1 MSDKKDLFIKLRN
14 NKIDSVIKYIS
25 DNSDLDYNI
34 KDDAG
39 TYLIFYIITTNNVT
53 LLDKILQTNIKIDV
67 YDSDGR
73 TILYA
78 PIKYGF
84 TNVVETLLKYSENTV
99 GIPIQS
105 IMDDN
110 SNIALHYAIMFKNIE
125 CFNLLAPISNC
136 ASVDKNGN
144 NALHHATMTRS
155 LHFVEQIY
163 QLNNYTNIQN
173 NSGETPLHIACRTSL
188 PDIANYLITRKS
200 ELNIQEY
207 HLQSTPLHYACY
219 SGNDKIVSM
228 LLDNNV
234 DVNIQDFDGNTP
246 LHYCVMHD
254 KINVAHL
261 LLTHHS
267 SINKINI
274 NLFNINLQ
282 LPLHVA
288 FDNLPDNLHT
298 YIELLLPKTNLNFQ
312 NKLGISCLHELCRLA
327 LWKKYAGILRIKKLD
342 IIIRDFNDM
351 RPIDYVDKKSTN
363 EFIDIIVDSYLHIL
377 NAKGKQWPTKWEN
390 ECKHLFGSN
399 STHDLPEILDATKK
413 GDLVKCKN
421 SVKTKILSL
430 IDTKQWKCN
439 EKTYPMKEKSSK
451 CIKLDF
457 DERITI
463 NTMIGTSLDILCGLL
478 YLIQKHKNIK
488 VGLEGI
494 QITDMSKCDFYKKNI
509 VPGTGTFECILEKYF
524 ITWYKN
530 MLHIDPIVKK
540 ITTDNINSQNIDF
553 IVLFIRLIHR
563 NGEGHANI
571 LLYSKKINEIERFDP
586 FGSGYDNELDVKL
599 DKYFSDIIPKVKYV
613 SPRDY
618 MSTVGFQ
625 KIDVSESQN
634 EYIGDP
640 EGYCVAWSLWYVD
653 MRITFPN
660 ITRTKLI
667 KYIMQQIGEKH
678 MKYRSI
684 IRNYSRNITKI
695 RDTILN
701 KAELDVNQYVNGEYG
716 IDDGEKIINEINSI
730 VRVNP

>member
-1 MSDKKDLFIKLRN
+1 MSDKKDLFIHLRN
-14 NKIDSVIKYIS
+14 NKIDNVIKYIS
-25 DNSDLDYNI
+25 DNPDLDYNI

-39 TYLIFYIITTNNVT
+39 TYLIFYIITTNNTT
-53 LLDKILQTNIKIDV
+53 LLDKILLTNIKIDV

-84 TNVVETLLKYSENTV
+84 TDIVKSLLQYSENTV

-110 SNIALHYAIMFKNIE
+110 GNIALHYAIMFKNME
-125 CFNLLAPISNC
+125 CFDLLAPISNC

-144 NALHHATMTRS
+144 NSLHHATMSRS
-155 LHFVEQIY
+155 LHYVEKVY

-173 NSGETPLHIACRTSL
+173 NSGETPLHMACRMSL
-188 PDIANYLITRKS
+188 PDIVNYLIVHKS
-200 ELNIQEY
+200 ELNVQEY

-219 SGNDKIVSM
+219 SGNDKIVAM

-234 DVNIQDFDGNTP
+234 DVNVQDFDGNTP
-246 LHYCVMHD
+246 LHYCVMYNKIMVTHLLLNHHLSIK
-254 KINVAHL
+254 KINV
-261 LLTHHS
+261 
-267 SINKINI
+267 
-274 NLFNINLQ
+274 NLFNVNLN
-282 LPLHVA
+282 LPLHIIL
-288 FDNLPDNLHT
+288 DNPLDNLHT

-312 NKLGISCLHELCRLA
+312 NKFGVTCLHQLCNLTI
-327 LWKKYAGILRIKKLD
+327 WKKYTDVLKIKKLD
-342 IIIRDFNDM
+342 IIIRDYNDM
-351 RPIDYVDKKSTN
+351 RPIDHVDERSMDK
-363 EFIDIIVDSYLHIL
+363 FIDMVVDSYLYIL
-377 NAKGKQWPTKWEN
+377 NTKGKQWPTKWEN
-390 ECKHLFGSN
+390 ECKQLFGTN
-399 STHDLPEILDATKK
+399 NTDGLPEILDTTKK
-413 GDLVKCKN
+413 GSLDKCKN
-421 SVKTKILSL
+421 LIKKKIIEL
-430 IDTKQWKCN
+430 IDMKQSKCN
-439 EKTYPMKEKSSK
+439 EKTYPVKEKSSK

-457 DERITI
+457 DERIMI
-463 NTMIGTSLDILCGLL
+463 NTMIGTTLDILCGLL
-478 YLIQKHKNIK
+478 YLIQKHRNTKFCM
-488 VGLEGI
+488 EGI
-494 QITDMSKCDFYKKNI
+494 QIEDTSKCDFYKKNN

-530 MLHIDPIVKK
+530 MLNIDPILEK
-540 ITTDNINSQNIDF
+540 ITIDNINSQNINF
-553 IVLFIRLIHR
+553 IVFFVRLIHR
-563 NGEGHANI
+563 NGVGHANV
-571 LLYSKKINEIERFDP
+571 LLYSKKTNEIERFDP

-599 DKYFSDIIPKVKYV
+599 EKYFSNIIPKVKYI

-653 MRITFPN
+653 MRITLQT

-695 RDTILN
+695 RDNILN
-701 KAELDVNQYVNGEYG
+701 KAELDVNQYVNGEYD

-730 VRVNP
+730 IK